1 MSTLAQITI
10 AIDDNIRNKTPL
22 VIKTEHADVDQLIA
36 DEMFPNSLELYYN
49 DVSQIS
55 GMPHIQVPS
64 SVPLYYDVEF
74 RIYFEKI
81 GNRVFYSGFISNTG
95 TTKALGTGF
104 GIALAIFATD
114 LYKPETNRY
123 SSSTLNKVF
132 VNPTVLPNAC
142 ITFSENG
149 GIILYGLIPQGVI
162 DLYIEGSYKV
172 AN

>member
-1 MSTLAQITI
+1 MSTLAEIQQS
-10 AIDDNIRNKTPL
+10 IDDNIRNKTPL

-36 DEMFPNSLELYYN
+36 DQMFPTSLELFYN
-49 DVSQIS
+49 DVSQVS

-64 SVPLYYDVEF
+64 SVPLLFDILF

-95 TTKALGTGF
+95 TTKTLGSNF
-104 GIALAIFATD
+104 GIGLATFATD
-114 LYKPETNRY
+114 LYKPETNRF

-132 VNPTVLPNAC
+132 VNPSIFPNAC
-142 ITFSENG
+142 VTISENG
-149 GIILYGLIPQGVI
+149 IIMYGLLTAGIT

-172 AN
+172 QN